1 MLENDIE
8 NKTTNVDYLLENDAE
23 NKIANVEG
31 LLKGE
36 LATVTS
42 LKLTEDSK
50 SYLMNTLEKL
60 SSNFSSDD
68 IVEDAH
74 MLPQFF

>member
-42 LKLTEDSK
+42 LK
-50 SYLMNTLEKL
+50 
-60 SSNFSSDD
+60 
-68 IVEDAH
+68 
-74 MLPQFF
+74 